1 MCQIEHQI
9 ECRIESQIERKTKN
23 QSKCQKT
30 CHMQHQNRIVSDS
43 RMPNYILQFMSNRM
57 SKNARQNENAIGMSI
72 GGGHMKKTYS
82 FPSDISDIFLIFP
95 HIDVWG
101 FCF

>member
-1 MCQIEHQI
+1 
-9 ECRIESQIERKTKN
+9 
-23 QSKCQKT
+23 
-30 CHMQHQNRIVSDS
+30 
-43 RMPNYILQFMSNRM
+43 M

-82 FPSDISDIFLIFP
+82 FPSDISDIFPIFP